1 MDFFVHLQTETKTQN
16 MNKKFSLLLLIS
28 IFSTLNIYAEVYE
41 GSCGTNVRYSLD
53 TSTGVLNI
61 TGTGAMT
68 NYSSSSSVPWD
79 SYRSYIKTVEI
90 SDGLSSI
97 GEKAFR
103 YCSNLTSVKI
113 PNSVTGIGR
122 YAFADCTSLTSVK
135 ISDNLTSIEQSTFES
150 CSSLTSI
157 TVPNSVTS
165 IIKYAFRRCT
175 SLTSVVLGNNVTS
188 IGNDVFS
195 GCSSL
200 TDMYNYAENIPTTDY
215 EAFNSQNLSTST
227 LHVPASVLEA
237 YKTTAPWSQFGTIEA
252 IPDGV
257 LRGDANSDGEV
268 NTNDAGFIVNYILG
282 TPDPTFN
289 KEAADANQDGEIGMP
304 DVMYIINH
312 NLNGKFPEEKEK
324 SMVLHHSDGTES
336 LIELSTKPLIKFLD
350 DKVQITT
357 NVSAKEYSQD
367 DILSVTYKDDENNE
381 ANIGIASGTIG
392 EAFYIYRNDGEINGF
407 VRSDVDSI
415 AYSRYDANSIKH
427 SKIVTQIVYT
437 NDSVYWIPLAVI
449 DSVSFVTPKTTYQP
463 GVINL
468 SERLMPYIAGCDS
481 LTISLSASTPSDII
495 PRVGDKLVT
504 TEMNELFPI
513 GFAGEVTAVNGTEI
527 ICKSVLLEEVFETYY
542 NVSSVYGYVEEEEQQ
557 QSSARGI
564 RTNINSIDGKWD
576 RDFTINTIPISYD
589 REISRNVKPYS
600 DLALKGGSGFSVEL
614 KPTVHVH
621 VMLIINKTE
630 GTYLQ
635 ASVRGNLNF
644 TEKLSVYGGLEWSH
658 DFQISKLRVERPV
671 CPYVNFFFE
680 PGLFI
685 RANALASASV
695 TASQDYSFWWTRDWS
710 SRGRNVIR
718 PSAGG
723 RHAGSSVDIEG
734 CIDGSVAAGGYVDI
748 GLALVNSALDKISLR
763 GDIGAEFVGHAM
775 LYNND
780 IANAEKG
787 TGVYERFRQ
796 SSFELNAFVNTS
808 CNLKLAGGLWG
819 ASAPLPWNLS
829 GNINTWD
836 VVPTFSDMKFKQ
848 KSNDATK
855 ADASA
860 SVSGK
865 CLFPV
870 QIGFSVRDENNEE
883 VDDFWDSSSFRNK
896 NRTMTETFSGLSS
909 TGKYTLYPKVKAFG
923 IIDMLASPSEELER
937 SEFPVEITEF
947 KQTNSE
953 YKANGFNYNG
963 SYYDYKYSCSVTV
976 CLTNSDNIE
985 DWGYVYE
992 DMSGNTSLISLKNYS
1007 SPYTDSRYVYYRN
1020 EPSSYVRL
1028 YEYVKYKNDNE
1039 YYYGEAHNYP
1049 IKHSITSCPDN
1060 NHPHMID
1067 LGLPSGT
1074 KWACCNVGASTP
1086 EGYGNYYA
1094 WGETSTKSV
1103 YSWETYLHTGKNIGN
1118 DIAGTQ
1124 YDAATVNWGS
1134 PWRMPN
1140 LTQVRELISLY
1151 SEVITQNGVKG
1162 QRFTGK
1168 NGGKIF
1174 LPFAGEYEMGG
1185 AANVG
1190 HYWSS
1195 KIDEHEYY
1203 KDSNGYYTHAYHL
1216 ELAFGFVV
1224 MENSSQLAS
1233 GLSVRPVR

>member
-1 MDFFVHLQTETKTQN
+1 MTK
-16 MNKKFSLLLLIS
+16 KLSLLFLICFLS
-28 IFSTLNIYAEVYE
+28 ALKINAEVYE
-41 GSCGTNVRYSLD
+41 GSCGTNVNYTLN
-53 TSTGVLNI
+53 TETGVLSI
-61 TGTGAMT
+61 TGTGAMA

-103 YCSNLTSVKI
+103 YCSNLTSVII

-188 IGNDVFS
+188 IGSDVFS

-200 TDMYNYAENIPTTDY
+200 TDMYSYAENIPTTDY

-227 LHVPASVLEA
+227 LHVPASALEA
-237 YKTTAPWSQFGTIEA
+237 YKTTAPWSHFGTIEA

-257 LRGDANSDGEV
+257 LRGDANGDGEV
-268 NTNDAGFIVNYILG
+268 NTNDADFIVDYMLG
-282 TPDPTFN
+282 TPAVTFN

-336 LIELSTKPLIKFLD
+336 LIELSTKPLIKFLE

-357 NVSAKEYSQD
+357 NVSQKEYSQD
-367 DILSVTYKDDENNE
+367 DILSITYKDDETNDV
-381 ANIGIASGTIG
+381 NIGIASGTIG

-468 SERLMPYIAGCDS
+468 SERLMPYITGCDS
-481 LTISLSASTPSDII
+481 LTISLNASTPSDII

-527 ICKSVLLEEVFETYY
+527 ICKSVLLEDVFETYY
-542 NVSSVYGYVEEEEQQ
+542 NVSSVYGYVEEE
-557 QSSARGI
+557 QSSARGFRAI
-564 RTNINSIDGKWD
+564 LDPIDGKWD
-576 RDFTINTIPISYD
+576 KDFKLNTITIPYNA
-589 REISRNVKPYS
+589 EISRAVKPNS
-600 DLALKGGSGFSVEL
+600 DLALKGGTGFSVEL

-621 VMLIINKTE
+621 VMLIISKEE

-635 ASVRGNLNF
+635 ASVRGNLNV
-644 TEKLSVYGGLEWSH
+644 TENLSVYGGLEWSH
-658 DFQISKLRVERPV
+658 DIPFSKHRVERPV

-685 RANALASASV
+685 RANALVSASL

-710 SRGRNVIR
+710 SKGRNVIR

-723 RHAGSSVDIEG
+723 RPTGFSLDVEG

-748 GLALVNSALDKISLR
+748 GLALVHSALDNISLR
-763 GDIGAEFVGHAM
+763 GEVGAEFASHAM

-796 SSFELNAFVNTS
+796 SSFDLNAFVNTS
-808 CNLKLAGGLWG
+808 CNLQLAGGLWG

-829 GNINTWD
+829 VNINTWD
-836 VVPTFSDMKFKQ
+836 VVPTFSDMKFRQ
-848 KSNDATK
+848 ESNDATK
-855 ADASA
+855 ADASTL
-860 SVSGK
+860 VSGK

-896 NRTMTETFSGLSS
+896 NRPMAETFSGLSS
-909 TGKYTLYPKVKAFG
+909 TGEYSLYPKVKAFG
-923 IIDMLASPSEELER
+923 IINILASPSAKLER
-937 SEFPVEITEF
+937 TELPVEITEF
-947 KQTNSE
+947 KQTSSE
-953 YKANGFNYNG
+953 YEPNGFYYYG
-963 SYYDYKYSCSVTV
+963 SCYDYKYPCSVTV
-976 CLTNSDNIE
+976 SLTNNNNVE

-1028 YEYVKYKNDNE
+1028 YEYVKYKDDNE
-1039 YYYGEAHNYP
+1039 YYYGDIQDYP
-1049 IKHSITSCPDN
+1049 VSYSETLCPDS
-1060 NHPHMID
+1060 NHPHWID

-1074 KWACCNVGASTP
+1074 LWRCCNEGASTP
-1086 EGYGNYYA
+1086 EAYGGYYSFGQVSSAPTKEQIEELDSNCNYE
-1094 WGETSTKSV
+1094 WT
-1103 YSWETYLHTGKNIGN
+1103 
-1118 DIAGTQ
+1118 
-1124 YDAATVNWGS
+1124 
-1134 PWRMPN
+1134 
-1140 LTQVRELISLY
+1140 
-1151 SEVITQNGVKG
+1151 TQNGVTGGKFKG
-1162 QRFTGK
+1162 P
-1168 NGGKIF
+1168 NGGTIF
-1174 LPFAGEYEMGG
+1174 LPAAGNRWSGDLYH
-1185 AANVG
+1185 VG
-1190 HYWSS
+1190 SRGYYWSS
-1195 KIDEHEYY
+1195 TP
-1203 KDSNGYYTHAYHL
+1203 DSLPYNAYNLYFSTGNAHWDIIGRDL
-1216 ELAFGFVV
+1216 G
-1224 MENSSQLAS
+1224 Q
-1233 GLSVRPVR
+1233 SVRPVR

>member
-1 MDFFVHLQTETKTQN
+1 MASAHDIEIQN
-16 MNKKFSLLLLIS
+16 AQGVTIYY
-28 IFSTLNIYAEVYE
+28 NIVSDKELAVTFKGEKPSSYVSEYA
-41 GSCGTNVRYSLD
+41 GTVVIPENVFY
-53 TSTGVLNI
+53 
-61 TGTGAMT
+61 
-68 NYSSSSSVPWD
+68 
-79 SYRSYIKTVEI
+79 
-90 SDGLSSI
+90 DGKIYDVTSI
-97 GEKAFR
+97 GKDAFD
-103 YCSNLTSVKI
+103 
-113 PNSVTGIGR
+113 G
-122 YAFADCTSLTSVK
+122 CTSLTSVTIGNK
-135 ISDNLTSIEQSTFES
+135 VTSIGKDAFED
-150 CSSLTSI
+150 CSGLTHVVIGSNVTYIGGEAFKATGI
-157 TVPNSVTS
+157 TTIDIPNSVTAIGKSAFQDCANLTSFSFPNNITS
-165 IIKYAFRRCT
+165 IEEGILTDCINLKIVTIPNSVTAIDEQLLRNCN
-175 SLTSVVLGNNVTS
+175 SLTEVY
-188 IGNDVFS
+188 
-195 GCSSL
+195 C
-200 TDMYNYAENIPTTDY
+200 YAENVPITDIK
-215 EAFNSQNLSTST
+215 AFEKSNAGGAILY
-227 LHVPASVLEA
+227 VPAASVDA
-237 YKTTAPWSQFGTIEA
+237 YKTTSPWNEFGNIIA
-252 IPDGV
+252 LSI
-257 LRGDANSDGEV
+257 RGDANSDGEV
-268 NTNDAGFIVNYILG
+268 NTNDADFIVDYMLG
-282 TPDPTFN
+282 TPAVTFN

-324 SMVLHHSDGTES
+324 SMVLHHPDGTES

-357 NVSAKEYSQD
+357 NVSQKEYSQD
-367 DILSVTYKDDENNE
+367 DILSITYKDAE
-381 ANIGIASGTIG
+381 ANEINIGSASGTIG

-427 SKIVTQIVYT
+427 SKIITQIVYT

-504 TEMNELFPI
+504 TEMNDIFPI

-527 ICKSVLLEEVFETYY
+527 ICKSVLLEDVFETYY
-542 NVSSVYGYVEEEEQQ
+542 NVSSVYGYVEEE
-557 QSSARGI
+557 QSSARGFRAI
-564 RTNINSIDGKWD
+564 LDPIDGKWD
-576 RDFTINTIPISYD
+576 KDFKLNTITIPYNA
-589 REISRNVKPYS
+589 EISRAVKPNS
-600 DLALKGGSGFSVEL
+600 DLALKGGTGFSVEL

-621 VMLIINKTE
+621 VMLIVSKEE

-635 ASVRGNLNF
+635 ASVRGNLNV
-644 TEKLSVYGGLEWSH
+644 TERASIYGGIEWSH
-658 DFQISKLRVERPV
+658 DFQNSKLRVERPV

-680 PGLFI
+680 PGLFF
-685 RANALASASV
+685 RANALVSASLV
-695 TASQDYSFWWTRDWS
+695 ASQDYSFWWTRDWS
-710 SRGRNVIR
+710 SKGRNVIR

-723 RHAGSSVDIEG
+723 RHVGSSVDIEG
-734 CIDGSVAAGGYVDI
+734 CIDGSVAAGGYVDT
-748 GLALVNSALDKISLR
+748 GLSLVNSALDKISLR
-763 GDIGAEFVGHAM
+763 GDIGAEFASHAM
-775 LYNND
+775 LYNID

-855 ADASA
+855 ADASTL
-860 SVSGK
+860 VSGK

-883 VDDFWDSSSFRNK
+883 VDDFGDSSSFRNK
-896 NRTMTETFSGLSS
+896 NRPMAETFSGLSS

-937 SEFPVEITEF
+937 TELPVEITEF

-976 CLTNSDNIE
+976 CLTNSDNIDNIE

-1028 YEYVKYKNDNE
+1028 YEYVKYKDDNE
-1039 YYYGEAHNYP
+1039 YYYGDIQDYP
-1049 IKHSITSCPDN
+1049 VSYVNSETSCPDS
-1060 NHPHMID
+1060 NHPHWID

-1074 KWACCNVGASTP
+1074 KWACCNVGASKP
-1086 EGYGNYYA
+1086 EDYGGFYA
-1094 WGETSTKSV
+1094 WGETSTKST
-1103 YSWETYLHTGKNIGN
+1103 YNWETYKWGSSWDNVVNIGS
-1118 DIAGTQ
+1118 DIAGTG
-1124 YDAATVNWGS
+1124 YDAATTNWGA

-1140 LTQVRELISLY
+1140 LTQIKELLDNCTSVWTWTTENWVY
-1151 SEVITQNGVKG
+1151 GR
-1162 QRFTGK
+1162 RFTGV
-1168 NGGKIF
+1168 NGGSIF
-1174 LPFAGEYEMGG
+1174 LPFAGSHREEG
-1185 AANVG
+1185 NLIFVG
-1190 HYWSS
+1190 SCGFYWSS
-1195 KIDEHEYY
+1195 TLDE
-1203 KDSNGYYTHAYHL
+1203 SAPGNAYRL
-1216 ELAFGFVV
+1216 YLDPGNV
-1224 MENSSQLAS
+1224 NLDGNDRYAS
-1233 GLSVRPVR
+1233 RSVRPVR